1 MGFLAGVAF
10 AVLLGAVVQS
20 TVGFGFALVMV
31 PIVAVIADPKVA
43 VVTMTAIGLPLSSW
57 NTFRWREHILVPEAA
72 RVTVASLVGMP
83 VGAFLLTKANDAV
96 LTALVGVVVLVLTV
110 ALWRRFALPTGRRSE
125 YAAGAV
131 AGALATSVG
140 TSGPPVVIAF
150 QAAGLEPEPFRAT
163 LAAAFLVQGVIAL
176 AAFWAVGLVDA
187 EVGRGVLVGIPAMA
201 VGIAIGERLFRRIDH
216 GGFRTVVLMLLALS
230 GLLALASAVSR

>member
-1 MGFLAGVAF
+1 MTFLAGVAL
-10 AVLLGAVVQS
+10 AVLLGAIVQS
-20 TVGFGFALVMV
+20 TVGFGFALVVV
-31 PIVAVIADPKVA
+31 PILAVIADPKVA
-43 VVTMTAIGLPLSSW
+43 VVTMTAVGLPLSIV
-57 NTFRWREHILVPEAA
+57 NAVRWRAHVLVPEAA

-83 VGAFLLTKANDAV
+83 VGALLLTRANDAV

-110 ALWRRFALPTGRRSE
+110 ALWRRFALPAGRRSE
-125 YAAGAV
+125 YAAGVV

-150 QAAGLEPEPFRAT
+150 QAAGLPPEPFRAT
-163 LAAAFLVQGVIAL
+163 LAAAFVVQGVIAL

-201 VGIAIGERLFRRIDH
+201 LGVLAGERLFRRLNG
-216 GGFRTVVLMLLALS
+216 GGFRGAVLALLALS
-230 GLLALASAVSR
+230 GLLALASATTR